1 MSCDNT
7 SGTKGALLIVS
18 GASGTGK
25 STLCSKLLG
34 LRKNLRFSVSC
45 TTRGP
50 RAGEIHG
57 THYYFLTIEDFRK
70 KIENDEFIE
79 YAEVHGNFYG
89 TLKSEVIS
97 RINCGTDIL
106 LDIDVQGAMQI
117 KKKARKDKFLKNSIE
132 LIFIGPPSFDELE
145 RRLRNRKTD
154 SEEVIKKRLENAK
167 KELSFWKEYDYLVIN
182 GELERATEDM
192 MKLLDSIH
200 LKSKHI
206 ERTVFDV

>member
-1 MSCDNT
+1 MSSDRL
-7 SGTKGALLIVS
+7 TKGALLIVS

-25 STLCSKLLG
+25 STLCSKLLD
-34 LRKNLRFSVSC
+34 LRKNLRFSISC
-45 TTRGP
+45 TTRGM

-57 THYYFLTIEDFRK
+57 MHYYFLSIEDFKK
-70 KIENDEFIE
+70 KIDNDEFIE

-89 TLKSEVIS
+89 TLKSEVAD
-97 RINCGTDIL
+97 RLNCGIDVL

-117 KKKARKDKFLKNSIE
+117 KEKAKKDEFLRSSIE
-132 LIFIGPPSFDELE
+132 LVFIGPPSFEELE

-154 SEEVIKKRLENAK
+154 SEEVIRKRLENAK

-182 GELERATEDM
+182 DELEKAVEDM
-192 MKLLDSIH
+192 IKLLDSIH

-206 ERTVFDV
+206 ERTAFDV

>member
-1 MSCDNT
+1 MSSDKLT
-7 SGTKGALLIVS
+7 RGALLIVS

-25 STLCSKLLG
+25 STLCSKLLD

-45 TTRGP
+45 TTRGI

-57 THYYFLTIEDFRK
+57 THYYFLTVEDFKK
-70 KIENDEFIE
+70 KIANDEFIE

-89 TLKSEVIS
+89 TLKNEVAD
-97 RINCGTDIL
+97 RLNCGIDVL

-117 KKKARKDKFLKNSIE
+117 KEKAKADEFLKRSIE
-132 LIFIGPPSFDELE
+132 LVFVGPPSFAELE

-154 SEEVIKKRLENAK
+154 SEEVIAKRLENAK
-167 KELSFWKEYDYLVIN
+167 KELSFWNEYDYLVIN
-182 GELERATEDM
+182 DKLEKAVEDM

-206 ERTVFDV
+206 ERTAFDV